1 VETPILH
8 DAARDLW
15 VVPVRHHSPACA
27 AHLERLIA
35 DVAPAAVLVEGP
47 CDFDPLIATM
57 CDTRTRPPVAIVSL
71 AETGAG
77 DKARRV
83 VSYFP
88 FCAHSPEFVALQ
100 SAQARG
106 VPARFIDLPST
117 ARAWRMEGDERP
129 DRSLLG
135 SEQGFTVGDYVTA
148 LARELGARDGN
159 EVWDQLF
166 ETRLADG
173 DWQGF
178 FRDVAQYC
186 ACIRGATDPA
196 DMAHDGTLERET
208 QMRAIISSV
217 RSEVSGPIIAI
228 VGGFHAEAV
237 FAASKDKP
245 IAAKSGTGRSYLI
258 RYGMRQLDALRGY
271 GAGLPLPG
279 YYQRLWEMRGGGAE
293 GLATDLITGFAAHL
307 RTGKGEVPSFPVIAN
322 AIEQAERLASL
333 RGRPF
338 PTRDDV
344 IDAIRSSFI
353 KDEIPVEA
361 VPLLNELRTWLTGT
375 ALGEV
380 PPGTGSPPLVEA
392 ARTQAKTLGFTTE
405 DGERRTRELDIYRK
419 PRHRA
424 ASRFAHAMTL
434 IGTPFAERTGGP
446 DFRNDTAL
454 DRLHEVWAVCWS
466 PLVEARLIELSEA
479 ADTLPEALAFVLA
492 ERIAALT
499 EAGKGRSALAAIDL
513 FAAACRAG
521 LGAEAEAV
529 LALIEE
535 QVIEDPELPSVVAAF
550 TDLVLLRRGREVLG
564 LTETG
569 PLDHLVRAAWRRL
582 VLLLPELADCG
593 ADQVAGAV
601 QALADL
607 RGAVELARSSAAPVD
622 LALADQALA
631 ALRLRDLDPMLDGAV
646 TAFALLGGQVAAGEL
661 EARLRGELASGYVDP
676 RDRLAFLG
684 GVIAIARELVWTL
697 PAIIDTLDSV
707 IAGLDDEQFTELL
720 PYMRLALMPLDPR
733 EVDRLAEDVAARLGA
748 KPGALTAD
756 IGISEG
762 EMHDNV
768 RLDRELAAVLARDG
782 VA

>member
-1 VETPILH
+1 MDTPILH
-8 DAARDLW
+8 DEARDLW

-27 AHLERLIA
+27 AQLERLIA
-35 DVAPAAVLVEGP
+35 EVKPAAVLVEGP
-47 CDFDPLIATM
+47 CDFDPLIDLL

-71 AETGAG
+71 TEAGAG
-77 DKARRV
+77 KATRRV

-100 SAQARG
+100 AARDLG
-106 VPARFIDLPST
+106 VPARFIDLPSA
-117 ARAWRMEGDERP
+117 ARAWRGEGEERP

-135 SEQGFTVGDYVTA
+135 SERGFDVGDYVTA
-148 LARELGARDGN
+148 LARELGCRDGN

-166 ETRLADG
+166 ETRLADD
-173 DWQGF
+173 DWRAF
-178 FRDVAQYC
+178 FLDVARYC

-196 DMAHDGTLERET
+196 DMEHDGTLEREA
-208 QMRAIISSV
+208 QMRSVISAV
-217 RSEVSGPIIAI
+217 RSEVSGPIIAV

-237 FAASKDKP
+237 FAAATQKP
-245 IAAKSGTGRSYLI
+245 IAAKAGAGRSYLI

-271 GAGLPLPG
+271 SAGLPLPG
-279 YYQRLWEMRGGGAE
+279 YYDRLWQVRASGAK

-307 RTGKGEVPSFPVIAN
+307 RQGKGEVSSFPVITN

-338 PTRDDV
+338 PTRDDL

-353 KDEIPVEA
+353 KDEIPVDQ
-361 VPLLNELRTWLTGT
+361 VPLLNELHAWLTGT

-380 PPGTGSPPLVEA
+380 PASAGSPPLVEA
-392 ARTQAKTLGFTTE
+392 ARSQAKALGFTVE

-424 ASRFAHAMTL
+424 ASKFAHAMAL
-434 IGTPFAERTGGP
+434 LDTPFAERTGGP
-446 DFRNDTAL
+446 DFRNDIAL
-454 DRLHEVWAVCWS
+454 DRLHEIWAVCWS
-466 PLVEARLIELSEA
+466 PVVEARLIELSEA
-479 ADTLPEALAFVLA
+479 ADSLGEALAYVLA

-499 EAGKGRSALAAIDL
+499 EQGKGRSALAAIDL

-521 LGAEAEAV
+521 LGREAEAILTLV
-529 LALIEE
+529 EE

-550 TDLVLLRRGREVLG
+550 TDLILLRRGREVLG
-564 LTETG
+564 LTEIG
-569 PLDHLVRAAWRRL
+569 PLDHLVKAAWRRL
-582 VLLLPELADCG
+582 VLLLPQLADCG
-593 ADQVAGAV
+593 EDQVAGAV
-601 QALADL
+601 QALSDL
-607 RGAVELARSSAAPVD
+607 RGAVELARSSDAPVD
-622 LALADQALA
+622 LALIDQALA
-631 ALRLRDLDPMLDGAV
+631 DLRTRELDPMLDGAV
-646 TAFALLGGQVAAGEL
+646 TAFALMGGQVSADAL

-697 PAIIDTLDSV
+697 PAIIDTLDAV
-707 IAGLDDEQFTELL
+707 IAGLDEETFTELL

-733 EVDRLAEDVAARLGA
+733 EVDRLAEDIAARLGA
-748 KPGALTAD
+748 RPGTLTAD
-756 IGISEG
+756 IGIPEH
-762 EMHDNV
+762 ELHDNL
-768 RLDRELAAVLARDG
+768 RLDRELADVLIRDG